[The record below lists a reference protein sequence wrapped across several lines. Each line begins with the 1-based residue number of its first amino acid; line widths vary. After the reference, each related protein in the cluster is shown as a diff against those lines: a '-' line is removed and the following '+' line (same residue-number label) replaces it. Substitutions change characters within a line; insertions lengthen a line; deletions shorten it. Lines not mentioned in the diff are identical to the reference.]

1 MKDAK
6 EVVPKSSGKSGNTK
20 LTSKQIPPAKKW
32 CFTLNNYSENDIA
45 EIKFC
50 KEFQSSNK
58 YMFQEEKGEL
68 GTEHLQGFIHF
79 SRKLRPLSLNLCG
92 KRIHWEK
99 MKGSI
104 KENII
109 YCSKPE
115 DRIGKCYYK
124 GCKPFKPIITIT
136 EKKFYPWQKSVLDI
150 IRNESSDRKIH
161 WVWETAGNVGK
172 SAFCKWLCIHECA
185 ILCSGRAKDMKY
197 LITQMDAEGSPTDLI
212 VFDIPRSR
220 QNKLSYVGMEEI
232 KNGCFCSSKY
242 ETKMTI
248 INSPCIVVF
257 SNFQPQI
264 ERLSLDRWSVYKI
277 IENQLVNQSAPI
289 LPPKMPDPFDGS
301 FTQGF

>member
-1 MKDAK
+1 MK
-6 EVVPKSSGKSGNTK
+6 EEIIIVPKCSGKSGNTK
-20 LTSKQIPPAKKW
+20 LTSKQPSPAKRW
-32 CFTLNNYSENDIA
+32 CFTLNNYSEKDIA

-50 KEFQSSNK
+50 KEFQSSKK
-58 YMFQEEKGEL
+58 YMFQEEKGES
-68 GTEHLQGFIHF
+68 GTPHLQGFIIF
-79 SRKLRPLSLNLCG
+79 SRKLRPLGLKLCG
-92 KRIHWEK
+92 KRIHWEN

-104 KENII
+104 KENIV
-109 YCSKPE
+109 YCSKPQ

-136 EKKFYPWQKSVLDI
+136 ENKFYSWQETLI
-150 IRNESSDRKIH
+150 CLIRQDSSDRTIH
-161 WVWETAGNVGK
+161 WVYETAGNVGK

-248 INSPCIVVF
+248 TNSPCIVVF
-257 SNFQPQI
+257 SNFPPKYSC
-264 ERLSLDRWSVYKI
+264 LSKDRWAVYKI
-277 IENQLVNQSAPI
+277 IDNKLINELTPVGNSETARGFINPVGNAP
-289 LPPKMPDPFDGS
+289 
-301 FTQGF
+301 